1 MAIKQCPD
9 CNGNASDTVTTCPHC
24 GRSMTF
30 GRQGL
35 EPVNKKSEILVL
47 EAAGAL
53 LVSALS
59 AYAGAVMLVAMSVSG
74 SGRVQAIAGIT
85 VNHDNLPLL
94 AISAFV
100 VAAVFMAFGIKN
112 IKKLNNLRSH
122 NKMNSSVPP
131 KDASERYKWANRLPP
146 YDKMNSSVPP
156 EDASERYKWANRL
169 PPYDD

>member
-9 CNGNASDTVTTCPHC
+9 CNGNVSDTVTTCPHC

-53 LVSALS
+53 LISALS
-59 AYAGAVMLVAMSVSG
+59 AYAGAVMLGAMSIG
-74 SGRVQAIAGIT
+74 YGRVQAIAGIT
-85 VNHDNLPLL
+85 VNHDNLPLY

-100 VAAVFMAFGIKN
+100 VFAVFMAYGINN
-112 IKKLNNLRSH
+112 IKKLYNRRSH
-122 NKMNSSVPP
+122 NKMNSSAPP

-146 YDKMNSSVPP
+146 YDKINSSVPP
-156 EDASERYKWANRL
+156 EDASEHYKWANRL